1 MYQAYYRKY
10 RPQTF
15 DTVYGQRHITET
27 LKSQVQSGR
36 VSHAYLFTGTRGT
49 GKTTCA
55 KILAR
60 AVNCEHP
67 INGNPCNECP
77 SCRGIMDGS
86 ILDVLELDAAS
97 NTGVDNIRSILEE
110 ITYPPAN
117 VRRRVYIIDEVH
129 MLSAG
134 AFNAL
139 LKTLEEPPEYVMF
152 ILATTELHRVAATIL
167 SRCQRFDFK
176 RVDPMEIAANI
187 SAISEKENFRITPKA
202 LDLLSRLAD
211 GSVRDSLSLLER
223 CMIGREGDSL
233 DEDAVIDAMGIP
245 SNESM
250 LQIVGA
256 IADQNVSSALL
267 ALDRIYM
274 DGRDIRSSLERLA
287 AYFRDVLLYQT
298 APDAAP
304 KLTSPGFDH
313 ESLQKDAERFS
324 PQHVM
329 NITAVLQKTID
340 EIQRGS
346 GGRLEAELC
355 LIGLC
360 APQTVG
366 SDITA
371 LAGRL
376 AALETK
382 IASGTWTQ
390 ASGTDNSA
398 AGSMKQ
404 PKNVPGPET
413 ASSVR
418 FSVADDCPFPVDDAP
433 PIGDT
438 DAPPPAAPRERSVP
452 GANPRSASKGSNGVR
467 PEIPAESK
475 KALIQSLSGKLP
487 RSVHTQLMLM
497 SMYYQDHTL
506 LLVRDSEMAMEMLD
520 KANVRSVI
528 ADAAAAVFG
537 ESCTVR
543 VAPTIDAA
551 ENRRSMFDGF
561 DKIVSDGRSAGIQ
574 INLK

>member
-15 DTVYGQRHITET
+15 DAVYGQRHITST
-27 LKSQVQSGR
+27 LKNQVESGR

-55 KILAR
+55 KLLAR

-67 INGNPCNECP
+67 VNGNPCNECA

-129 MLSAG
+129 MLSSG

-176 RVDPMEIAANI
+176 RVDPREIAANI
-187 SAISEKENFRITPKA
+187 SAIAEKEQLDIRPKA
-202 LDLLSRLAD
+202 LDLLAKLAD

-223 CMIGREGDSL
+223 CMIGREGAVL
-233 DEDAVIDAMGIP
+233 DENDVIEAMGIP

-250 LQIVGA
+250 LQIVDA
-256 IADQNVSSALL
+256 VAAQNASAALL

-304 KLTSPGFDH
+304 SLSSPGFDRDR
-313 ESLQKDAERFS
+313 LQQDAKKFS

-329 NITAVLQKTID
+329 DITANLQKTVD
-340 EIQRGS
+340 AMQRAS

-355 LIGLC
+355 LIALC
-360 APQTVG
+360 SPAVSAGDT
-366 SDITA
+366 TA

-382 IASGTWTQ
+382 LASGAFTA
-390 ASGTDNSA
+390 ASAPRMDPPAAGQPTVSA
-398 AGSMKQ
+398 AA
-404 PKNVPGPET
+404 PPEGE
-413 ASSVR
+413 
-418 FSVADDCPFPVDDAP
+418 DECPFPLEDVHIPETEQPVPKP
-433 PIGDT
+433 PEK
-438 DAPPPAAPRERSVP
+438 PQSVPAAQPETRGSAD
-452 GANPRSASKGSNGVR
+452 GAA
-467 PEIPAESK
+467 AESEISNEIK
-475 KALIQSLSGKLP
+475 KALFKALSTQLP
-487 RSVHTQLMLM
+487 RSVYTQMMLM
-497 SMYYQDHTL
+497 KMYYSDKVLH
-506 LLVRDSEMAMEMLD
+506 LVRDSEMAIEMLD
-520 KANVRSVI
+520 KSSVRSTI
-528 ADAAAAVFG
+528 AEAAAQIFG
-537 ESCTVR
+537 EPCTVR
-543 VAPTIDAA
+543 VSATLDAPKKPSPF
-551 ENRRSMFDGF
+551 EGF
-561 DKIVSDGRSAGIQ
+561 DQIINDGRSAGIP
-574 INLK
+574 IEVN